1 MVVPSTANG
10 FRATVSA
17 LRSLDGGGCEFPH
30 FTPPEDRFARLLVK
44 NLGSGMHESV
54 VREELESLDIR
65 VQGVKQLS
73 SGRREQ
79 DPAQDR
85 HLTPHFIVSVA
96 RGQTCPRCVLSK
108 SSADCEC
115 RWRRTWPQKDQC
127 NASAASASNTRSV
140 TADTRHG
147 ASRVGT
153 PTSPVGA
160 LPRGNSLSAVAAGAT
175 TRRTTG
181 AVLSGKKRRQ
191 PLQSKRPSV
200 YERAPAQATS
210 PFLNFSRPGPL
221 PSR

>member
-1 MVVPSTANG
+1 V
-10 FRATVSA
+10 
-17 LRSLDGGGCEFPH
+17 
-30 FTPPEDRFARLLVK
+30 RFLVK
-44 NLGSGMHESV
+44 NLSSSMPESV
-54 VREELESLDIR
+54 VREELESLNIR
-65 VQGVKQLS
+65 VQGVTRLR

-175 TRRTTG
+175 TRRNTG
-181 AVLSGKKRRQ
+181 AVLVERSEGGPCKASARTCPKGPRHRPVRPFESSSEQVLCRADGPGRGVESRRPRGACCQGHHHSTPNPNPKPIPQ
-191 PLQSKRPSV
+191 PV
-200 YERAPAQATS
+200 T
-210 PFLNFSRPGPL
+210 
-221 PSR
+221 